1 MCLRQAALGIA
12 DCALTIVGTYLKSG
26 GLAKISGVSLEL
38 SSGTLN
44 MEATRRQMSALTSV
58 KAAGRSNY
66 SK

>member
-38 SSGTLN
+38 ASGTLN
-44 MEATRRQMSALTSV
+44 MEATIAKCHCFDHETLD
-58 KAAGRSNY
+58 
-66 SK
+66 